1 MLYHNKLNNKNCR
14 TFYDKNQQAC
24 MYGDICLF
32 RHEHRSFVQLHRH
45 YYTSQLYTLESLIE
59 SAKSPAELMEA
70 YQPVTKRLPLFC
82 DITADDANSEDEW
95 SSEDDSEALNLV

>member
-24 MYGDICLF
+24 MYGHRCLF

-45 YYTSQLYTLESLIE
+45 YYTSQLYTFESLHN
-59 SAKSPAELMEA
+59 SVKNKAEFVDA
-70 YQPVTKRLPLFC
+70 YVPVTKRLPLFC
-82 DITADDANSEDEW
+82 AITAE
-95 SSEDDSEALNLV
+95 